1 MENPSQDDVTQ
12 MIEHIFARVD
22 KMLADNELDPPG
34 DQTGFTELLRLL
46 FSADDSGMA
55 IFAAMDDELL
65 VLLFKLYDERRIRQ
79 QVAPNYE

>member
-22 KMLADNELDPPG
+22 KMLADNELDQPG
-34 DQTGFTELLRLL
+34 NETGFTELLRLI
-46 FSADDSGMA
+46 FSADDNGMA

-65 VLLFKLYDERRIRQ
+65 ALLFKLYDERRVRQ
-79 QVAPNYE
+79 QVAPTYE